1 MDEYRVEVVSWD
13 GRKQGAEHLEK
24 TLNEFAADGWTV
36 VSVIPT
42 HGRVGEVDHGRV
54 GLGRHDRARCR
65 TASPGWRRQL
75 IGAETS
81 FRFFLSPVP

>member
-42 HGRVGEVDHGRV
+42 
-54 GLGRHDRARCR
+54 RAG
-65 TASPGWRRQL
+65 ASAKSIMVASASADTTELAVVLRRA
-75 IGAETS
+75 GS
-81 FRFFLSPVP
+81 DVS